1 MIYDKRI
8 DGLRAIAVLTVIIYH
23 LNFFYNG
30 FKIFPGGF
38 FGVDIFF
45 VISGYLITGILLD
58 KKITLKEFYIKRARR
73 ILPMLLI
80 VVSLTSIAGYFILLP
95 AQLIELSETS
105 LSNLLFSSN
114 IYFWLEG
121 QKYADETSLIKPLLH
136 TWTLSVEEQFYFFY
150 PLILLFFKRNNRY
163 ISIVLLIS
171 FTSLFFSKLI
181 EYYAPNFNFYLIFSR
196 AWEIGFGCS
205 IYFLKKHLK
214 FKPSF
219 LISEILGFFG
229 LFLIFFSICFF
240 NDKNNYPNFSTLLP
254 VIGTF
259 IILVNNNHKSLV
271 NKFLQIKPLTIIGLI
286 SYSMYLW
293 HYPIISYAKLT
304 IFNESV
310 QIKIL
315 HFLIIFV
322 LSLLSYNFIERVF
335 RDSNIINLR
344 KFCTFLF
351 LIISFIIFLNFLF
364 IIKDGFSS
372 RYAHLKT
379 TFINY
384 EPNNSFLTQESWKY
398 LSDSNGKKKVFFD
411 SKNDEKIYSPAFNS
425 SDKYKVLIIGDSHS
439 KDLFNV
445 FYSNK
450 SEYSK
455 YEFARYG
462 FNLEW
467 FSNNDNKIKIFK
479 NSNLYKNSDIII
491 ISTRWNLEKIKN
503 IENFIN
509 INENKKIIIASSSP
523 EFKLIRQVP
532 LFDYLIKNNTNIK
545 KSENLEEAIKK
556 VNQFF
561 FKNKHSGYQ
570 LINNKLLQKAAK
582 LKIKILNKDDLICNY
597 KLKEC
602 FGVDNMGNKIFYD
615 YGHYTIDGAYFL

>member
-1 MIYDKRI
+1 
-8 DGLRAIAVLTVIIYH
+8 
-23 LNFFYNG
+23 
-30 FKIFPGGF
+30 
-38 FGVDIFF
+38 
-45 VISGYLITGILLD
+45 
-58 KKITLKEFYIKRARR
+58 
-73 ILPMLLI
+73 
-80 VVSLTSIAGYFILLP
+80 
-95 AQLIELSETS
+95 
-105 LSNLLFSSN
+105 
-114 IYFWLEG
+114 
-121 QKYADETSLIKPLLH
+121 
-136 TWTLSVEEQFYFFY
+136 
-150 PLILLFFKRNNRY
+150 
-163 ISIVLLIS
+163 
-171 FTSLFFSKLI
+171 
-181 EYYAPNFNFYLIFSR
+181 
-196 AWEIGFGCS
+196 
-205 IYFLKKHLK
+205 
-214 FKPSF
+214 
-219 LISEILGFFG
+219 
-229 LFLIFFSICFF
+229 
-240 NDKNNYPNFSTLLP
+240 
-254 VIGTF
+254 
-259 IILVNNNHKSLV
+259 
-271 NKFLQIKPLTIIGLI
+271 
-286 SYSMYLW
+286 MYLW

-615 YGHYTIDGAYFL
+615 YGHYTIDGAYFLGKRALKIQWLSKIN